1 MLRAVANSS
10 SIRAA
15 LALGL
20 GGVAFTA
27 GNLILARALPSAE
40 YGLVTLFIGILS
52 VASLTAPLGLDL
64 LVARRGLP
72 LGPPL
77 RRAVLVASGSVAA
90 VTAAIAAVA
99 YDLAFDLTLAL
110 FFAIAAAGMVQG
122 VTAHFQ
128 GQRQFGIAAWILQT
142 SNFVLIPVGLVALA
156 GGLTTATAP
165 AVLIAAL
172 MVVAAAWAALAQS
185 ALAQSG
191 PTAAQASATP
201 PVPCPPAIRTLWGE
215 ALALVTITAAAAV
228 FMQLERL
235 VLVPT
240 IGIQGLALF
249 GVVAALVGSPYRM
262 LQAAVQFTLIPELR
276 ATPGFGERRRLLS
289 RELLIVGAVAGLG
302 SIVLW
307 VLAPRLAN
315 LFLAGRYELTDVL
328 MLAAIV
334 SGLLKVAS
342 GFTTSIAVALGDE
355 RELRWISVTAWL
367 SIAIATAGAFVAA
380 PWGLPGVLY
389 GIAVGW
395 LTRVVAA
402 GWIAFPH
409 LFDSTWRT
417 PLIRSTLG
425 SKPSD

>member
-27 GNLILARALPSAE
+27 GNLILARALPSDE
-40 YGLVTLFIGILS
+40 YGLVTLFVGILS

-64 LVARRGLP
+64 LVARRGLL

-77 RRAVLVASGSVAA
+77 RRAVLVASAGVAA
-90 VTAAIAAVA
+90 VTAAVAAVA
-99 YDLAFDLTLAL
+99 YDLAFDLALAL
-110 FFAIAAAGMVQG
+110 FFAIAAAGVVQG

-142 SNFVLIPVGLVALA
+142 SNFILIPAGLVALA
-156 GGLTTATAP
+156 AGLTTATAP

-172 MVVAAAWAALAQS
+172 MVLAAAWAALSQS
-185 ALAQSG
+185 R
-191 PTAAQASATP
+191 PAAAAHGSATTP
-201 PVPCPPAIRTLWGE
+201 TPGAPAIRTLWGE

-276 ATPGFGERRRLLS
+276 ATPGLGERRRLLS
-289 RELLIVGAVAGLG
+289 RELLLVTAVAGLG
-302 SIVLW
+302 SVVLW
-307 VLAPRLAN
+307 FLAPRLTTA
-315 LFLAGRYELTDVL
+315 FLAGRYELTDVL

-355 RELRWISVTAWL
+355 RELRWISLTAWL
-367 SIAIATAGAFVAA
+367 SIAIATAGAFAAA

-409 LFDSTWRT
+409 LFDSSWRT